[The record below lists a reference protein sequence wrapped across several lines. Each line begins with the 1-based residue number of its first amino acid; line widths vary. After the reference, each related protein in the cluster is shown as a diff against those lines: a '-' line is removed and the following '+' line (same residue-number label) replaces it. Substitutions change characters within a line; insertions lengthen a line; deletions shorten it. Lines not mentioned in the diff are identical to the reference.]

1 MFAKYKITFEDGTD
15 LEVPGRK
22 ADAIRF
28 ERQFKI
34 PVAAM
39 FSEDGVRQEH
49 LWFFGWCAAK
59 RNNPDIVSFDDWIE
73 TVESV
78 DIMAVE
84 EEEQTPTDPS
94 SSPSL

>member
-15 LEVPGRK
+15 LETSGRK

-49 LWFFGWCAAK
+49 LWFFGWCVAK
-59 RNNPDIVSFDDWIE
+59 RTNPDILAFDDWIE

-84 EEEQTPTDPS
+84 EDEPTPTDPS